1 MTAKMPA
8 SLVKVSMPVSQ
19 LAVGD
24 ASYIL
29 FTDLIVD
36 EADLST
42 YINPEATLR
51 NKGISTVGIR
61 REEDGFHIEI
71 HHDDMRFPPVKIPD
85 AANLIPTVEI
95 SERTRPNRLDDVDS
109 QPDAARQALQRRAAN
124 PAQPDASVAPETI
137 QGVAMPAGRI
147 RLPDRFLSDLQ
158 IDETGY
164 VEFTEFKVGENG
176 STYVDKVARLQG
188 ERHFFTVAVTR
199 RTDGLHARLIS
210 KWTTFRSGKIT
221 SYEDLIPIIDI
232 TDGPNE
238 F

>member
-8 SLVKVSMPVSQ
+8 SRAKVSVHLSQ

-24 ASYIL
+24 SSYIL

-36 EADLST
+36 QTDLST
-42 YINPEATLR
+42 YINPKATLR

-71 HHDDMRFPPVKIPD
+71 HHDDMRFPLVEIAD
-85 AANLIPTVEI
+85 AANLTLIVEI
-95 SERTRPNRLDDVDS
+95 SERIEPNRLDEIDS
-109 QPDAARQALQRRAAN
+109 LLGAAHQALQRREADLPQ
-124 PAQPDASVAPETI
+124 PAVSATPDTI
-137 QGVAMPAGRI
+137 SGAAMPAGRI
-147 RLPDRFLSDLQ
+147 KLPDRFLSDLQ

-164 VEFTEFKVGENG
+164 VEFTRFSVDEDG
-176 STYVDKVARLQG
+176 STYIDKGAHLQR
-188 ERHFFTVAVTR
+188 ERNFFTVVVIR

-210 KWTTFRSGKIT
+210 KWITFKSSKIK